1 MRLSIGLAAL
11 GLVAFSAHA
20 QQALAPPASVP
31 SRPAGGTMNRD
42 WANIERY
49 RAANQA
55 LVAEVAPK
63 RVVFMG
69 DSITQAWAGQAFI
82 RDNKDYVGRG
92 ISGQTS
98 PQMLVR
104 FRSDVIAL
112 KPAVVHIMAG
122 TNDVAQ
128 NTGPET
134 PDEIFGY
141 ITSMVELAR
150 ASKIKIIL
158 ASIPP
163 AKDFPWR
170 RGLDPVSKIRALNDR
185 LKAYAAR
192 RGIFY
197 VDYWEVLATP
207 DGALKPE
214 YSPDGVH
221 PNAACYEAM
230 RPLAETAINH
240 ALKQKQW

>member
-1 MRLSIGLAAL
+1 
-11 GLVAFSAHA
+11 
-20 QQALAPPASVP
+20 
-31 SRPAGGTMNRD
+31 
-42 WANIERY
+42 
-49 RAANQA
+49 
-55 LVAEVAPK
+55 
-63 RVVFMG
+63 MG
-69 DSITQAWAGQAFI
+69 DSITEGWAGQTLFKDN
-82 RDNKDYVGRG
+82 RDFVGRG

-128 NTGPET
+128 NMGPET

-141 ITSMVELAR
+141 ITSMAELAR
-150 ASKIKIIL
+150 AGKIKVVL

-170 RGLDPVSKIRALNDR
+170 RGLNPAPQIRALNGR
-185 LKAYAAR
+185 LKDYAAR
-192 RGIFY
+192 HGIVY
-197 VDYWEVLATP
+197 VDYWDVLAAP
-207 DGALKPE
+207 DGAPKPE
-214 YSPDGVH
+214 YAPDGVH
-221 PNAACYEAM
+221 PNAAGYEAM
-230 RPLAETAINH
+230 RPLADSAIKQ

>member
-1 MRLSIGLAAL
+1 MRLSLGLAAL

-20 QQALAPPASVP
+20 QQAPAPTASGP
-31 SRPAGGTMNRD
+31 GRPVGEGVNRD

-55 LVAEVAPK
+55 LVAEVAPQ

-69 DSITQAWAGQAFI
+69 DSITEGWAGQAFI
-82 RDNKDYVGRG
+82 RDNGDYVGRG

-112 KPAVVHIMAG
+112 KPAVVHIMTA

-150 ASKIKIIL
+150 ASKIKVVL

-170 RGLDPVSKIRALNDR
+170 RGLDPVPKIRALNDR
-185 LKAYAAR
+185 LKAYAAQ
-192 RGIFY
+192 RGILY
-197 VDYWEVLATP
+197 VDYWTVLATP

-214 YSPDGVH
+214 YSADGVH
-221 PNAACYEAM
+221 PNAAGFEAM
-230 RPLAETAINH
+230 RPLAETAIEH

>member
-1 MRLSIGLAAL
+1 MRLSIGVAAL
-11 GLVAFSAHA
+11 GLVGFSAQA
-20 QQALAPPASVP
+20 QQATAPSASVP
-31 SRPAGGTMNRD
+31 SRPAVQGVNGD
-42 WANIERY
+42 WAAIERY

-55 LVAEVAPK
+55 LVDEVAPR

-69 DSITQAWAGQAFI
+69 DSITQAWADQALI
-82 RDNKDYVGRG
+82 RDNKDNVGRG
-92 ISGQTS
+92 ISGQTA

-150 ASKIKIIL
+150 ANKIKIIL

-170 RGLDPVSKIRALNDR
+170 RGLDPVPKIRALNDR
-185 LKAYAAR
+185 LKVYAAQ
-192 RGIFY
+192 RGITY
-197 VDYWEVLATP
+197 VDYWQVLATP
-207 DGALKPE
+207 EGALKPE
-214 YSPDGVH
+214 YSADGVH
-221 PNAACYEAM
+221 PNAAGYEAM
-230 RPLAETAINH
+230 RPLAEAAIKQ
-240 ALKQKQW
+240 ALQQQR

>member
-1 MRLSIGLAAL
+1 MRQSIGLAAL
-11 GLVAFSAHA
+11 GLAAFSAHA
-20 QQALAPPASVP
+20 QQTTAPAVSVP
-31 SRPAGGTMNRD
+31 GHPAGDGVNQD
-42 WANIERY
+42 WASIERY

-55 LVAEVAPK
+55 LIAEVAPR

-69 DSITQAWAGQAFI
+69 DSITQAWAAQAFI
-82 RDNKDYVGRG
+82 RDNEHYVGRG

-150 ASKIKIIL
+150 ASKIKVVL

-170 RGLDPVSKIRALNDR
+170 RGLDPVPKIRALNDR
-185 LKAYAAR
+185 LKAYAAQH
-192 RGIFY
+192 GIDY
-197 VDYWEVLATP
+197 VDYWAVLAAP

-221 PNAACYEAM
+221 PNATGYEAM
-230 RPLAETAINH
+230 RPLAEAAINH
-240 ALKQKQW
+240 ALKQAP

>member
-1 MRLSIGLAAL
+1 MRISIGLAGL
-11 GLVAFSAHA
+11 GLVAFSAQA
-20 QQALAPPASVP
+20 QQAPVPSASVP
-31 SRPAGGTMNRD
+31 SRPVGEPVNGD
-42 WANIERY
+42 WANVERY
-49 RAANQA
+49 RAANRG
-55 LVAEVAPK
+55 LVAKVSPE

-69 DSITQAWAGQAFI
+69 DSITQAWTDQAFI
-82 RDNKDYVGRG
+82 RDNRDYVGRG

-104 FRSDVIAL
+104 FNSDVIAL
-112 KPAVVHIMAG
+112 KPAIVHIMAG
-122 TNDVAQ
+122 TNDVAE
-128 NTGPET
+128 NNGPET

-150 ASKIKIIL
+150 ANKIKVLL

-170 RGLDPVSKIRALNDR
+170 RGLDPMPQIRALNDR

-192 RGIFY
+192 RGIAY

-207 DGALKPE
+207 DGAMKPD
-214 YSPDGVH
+214 YSTDGVH
-221 PNAACYEAM
+221 PNAAGYEAM
-230 RPLAETAINH
+230 RSLAKTAIKH
-240 ALKQKQW
+240 ALKQKQS